1 MIIQRSDIDRIA
13 AERGLPLFKAVA
25 EALAGAI
32 AEGRLKPGD
41 RLPTHRALAYDL
53 GVTISTVTEAYREA
67 ARRRLVAGEVG
78 RGTFVLAESREAE
91 LFALGRTR
99 TAERID
105 LSTNVPAD
113 LAGEAIE
120 AHLRDLPSEVLRRSG
135 LYPGAED
142 LARARLAIA
151 RFMERRSLRL
161 RAAEIVP
168 CAGAQ
173 QALTVALLGLV
184 GRGGDVLCEAL
195 AAPGIKAAAR
205 SLGLRLHPVALDREG
220 VEPGAL
226 ARAARASGA
235 RTVVLVPA
243 LQNPT
248 GAVMGPERRR
258 DVASAIREADL
269 SLVEDDVYGP
279 LVDAPTVA
287 AGCWERAVVASS
299 LSKSVAPGLRF
310 GWLTGGHP
318 ILPELAR
325 DIHLTAWGVAPLASA
340 LAVSLIESGAA
351 DDLVR
356 RQRDEIAA
364 RHRLALAALGRPGRG
379 PGAAGPHL
387 WWSVAGGA
395 ERAAVAA
402 GAVGVDIVAGTVFA
416 VGRGGGAHV
425 RLCLAGTPTRARLK
439 EGLERLSGL
448 EAFSGGG
455 AISLS

>member
-1 MIIQRSDIDRIA
+1 MLIQRSDIDRVA

-25 EALAGAI
+25 EAIAAAI
-32 AEGRLKPGD
+32 AEGRLRPGD

-67 ARRRLVAGEVG
+67 ARRRLVSGEVG

-91 LFALGRTR
+91 LFALGRR
-99 TAERID
+99 TTSERID

-120 AHLRDLPSEVLRRSG
+120 AHLRALPSDFMRRAG

-142 LARARLAIA
+142 LGRARLAIA
-151 RFMERRSLRL
+151 RFMERRALRL
-161 RAAEIVP
+161 RPAEIVP

-195 AAPGIKAAAR
+195 AAPGVKAAAR
-205 SLGLRLHPVALDREG
+205 SLGLRLHPVAIDREG
-220 VEPGAL
+220 IDPEAL
-226 ARAARASGA
+226 GRAARASGA
-235 RTVVLVPA
+235 RVVVLVPA

-248 GAVMGPERRR
+248 GAVMGAERRR
-258 DVASAIREADL
+258 AVAAAVRGLGL

-279 LVDAPTVA
+279 LVDGPTVA
-287 AGCWERAVVASS
+287 AECWDRSVIASS

-325 DIHLTAWGVAPLASA
+325 DIHLTAWGVAPVASA
-340 LAVSLIESGAA
+340 LAVSLIEGGAA
-351 DDLVR
+351 DELVR
-356 RQRDEIAA
+356 RQREEIAA
-364 RHRLALAALGRPGRG
+364 RHRLALATLGRSRE

-387 WWSVAGGA
+387 WWPVAGGA
-395 ERAAVAA
+395 ERAAAAA
-402 GAVGVDIVAGTVFA
+402 GALGVDIVAGSVFA
-416 VGRGGGAHV
+416 VARGGDDHV
-425 RLCLAGTPTRARLK
+425 RLCLTGTPSRARLK
-439 EGLERLSGL
+439 EGLERLAGL
-448 EAFSGGG
+448 EAFAG
-455 AISLS
+455 